1 MANTDDRDSGKNR
14 QGTGKAQIAR
24 REETETKVQR
34 VRELMRRTGLRGI
47 LLKSQANFSW
57 ITSGGLNVVTIAD
70 IQGIAS
76 ILVTADSAFF
86 ITNNIELP
94 RMRNEERLGELGF
107 EPIVF
112 EWFSG
117 NENDAVAKIA
127 PPALV
132 GCDCPVSAYRYLEKE
147 IKELRYA
154 LLPPEIDRYLWL
166 GERASL
172 ALEEVLAGFVQP
184 GMKESEVVGELS
196 RRLWKDRID
205 SVCYQ
210 SAADERAFRY
220 RHAIPTERAVERY
233 LMLNVN
239 ARKWG
244 LITTVTRSVHF
255 GKIDPGLARQYRDN
269 TYIECGMIAFSRP
282 GTSLREIFNKTCRL
296 YESLGYAGEWKNH
309 HQGGAQG
316 YANRDYLMKPDSAEQ
331 VIENQCFCWNPS
343 IRGTKSEDAIIARKA
358 GHLFITKPMVFP
370 TVEIDF
376 EGQAFLRPALLER

>member
-1 MANTDDRDSGKNR
+1 MVNAEDKDISENR
-14 QGTGKAQIAR
+14 RRAGKARITR
-24 REETETKVQR
+24 LEETKIKVQR
-34 VRELMRRTGLRGI
+34 VRELLFRTGLRGI

-57 ITSGGLNVVTIAD
+57 ITSGGLSVVTISD

-76 ILVTADSAFF
+76 ILITADSAYF

-94 RMRNEERLGELGF
+94 RMRDEESLGELGF

-117 NENDAVAKIA
+117 IESDAVAKIV
-127 PPALV
+127 PSTQV
-132 GCDCPVSAYRYLEKE
+132 GCDCPVSEYRYLEKE
-147 IKELRYA
+147 IRELRYA
-154 LLPPEIDRYLWL
+154 LLPPEIERYLWL
-166 GERASL
+166 GEKASS
-172 ALEEVLAGFVQP
+172 ALEKALTDFVQP
-184 GMKESEVVGELS
+184 GMKESELVGELS
-196 RRLWKDRID
+196 KTLWKDRID

-220 RHAIPTERAVERY
+220 RHAIPTERTIERY

-255 GKIDPGLARQYRDN
+255 GKIDPGLTKQYLDN

-282 GTSLREIFNKTCRL
+282 GTLLRDIFARTCQL

-331 VIENQCFCWNPS
+331 VLENQCFCWNPS
-343 IRGTKSEDAIIARKA
+343 IRGTKSEDAIIAQKG
-358 GHLFITKPMVFP
+358 GHLFITKPIVFP
-370 TVEIDF
+370 TVKIDF
-376 EGQAFLRPALLER
+376 EGLIFLRPALLQR